1 MKIIK
6 NIVEIYSE
14 NIQILIITIILII
27 LCILLKIYYPKF
39 RGFMGEF
46 WVKLKLKKL
55 PKNKYIN
62 LNNIMLQD
70 NNGIHQIDH
79 IVLSNHSIFVIETKN
94 YYGLIKGK
102 EFDNKW
108 CQYLGKTKNY
118 FQNPINQN
126 YGHIKALANLLN
138 LDEKHFIS
146 LICFSNQAKL
156 DIDSK
161 TIVTHL
167 DDLNTIILQYKEVDK
182 KLDIEK
188 NKKLILSANIN
199 DKKMRKEHV
208 KDIRSKIILN
218 KELENKFICPRCG
231 GELIEKNSKYGTF
244 IGCSNFPKCR
254 YIKK

>member
-6 NIVEIYSE
+6 NIIEIYSE

-102 EFDNKW
+102 EFDN
-108 CQYLGKTKNY
+108 
-118 FQNPINQN
+118 
-126 YGHIKALANLLN
+126 
-138 LDEKHFIS
+138 
-146 LICFSNQAKL
+146 
-156 DIDSK
+156 
-161 TIVTHL
+161 
-167 DDLNTIILQYKEVDK
+167 
-182 KLDIEK
+182 
-188 NKKLILSANIN
+188 
-199 DKKMRKEHV
+199 
-208 KDIRSKIILN
+208 
-218 KELENKFICPRCG
+218 
-231 GELIEKNSKYGTF
+231 
-244 IGCSNFPKCR
+244 
-254 YIKK
+254 